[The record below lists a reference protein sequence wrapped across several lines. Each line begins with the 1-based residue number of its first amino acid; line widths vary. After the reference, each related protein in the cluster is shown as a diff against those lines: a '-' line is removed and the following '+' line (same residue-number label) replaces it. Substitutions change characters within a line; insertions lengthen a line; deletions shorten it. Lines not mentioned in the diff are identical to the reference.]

1 MKLTKHCISSAFGI
15 DLISGG
21 GLWLPKILL
30 QNYAKLDI
38 TNLEMMLLIHLI
50 CAMSSGVARLDI
62 RQLGEDMNV
71 PSEQIYSLLASLEA
85 KGIIRREPEVS
96 SGFRDMPLQQLR
108 LEGLFE
114 KLVEVWGCQKAK
126 AFEAKA
132 EPTDTLSLRTPGTSR
147 VISNLYHCFEKEF
160 GRPLS
165 PIESTQLMEWYYGD
179 KYSSELIIE
188 ALKRAVLRGV
198 VNLKYIDSI
207 LRGWSKNNLKT
218 VKAIFAYEE
227 AFMENKRAIGKGA
240 GEITKA
246 SEIEAADLD
255 RKYNDIYLT

>member
-1 MKLTKHCISSAFGI
+1 MKPGKHCISSSFGV
-15 DLISGG
+15 DLVSGG

-30 QNYAKLDI
+30 QNYSKLDI
-38 TNLEMMLLIHLI
+38 TSLEMMLLIQM
-50 CAMSSGVARLDI
+50 MSSISSGATHLNI
-62 RQLGEDMNV
+62 SEIAEQMNIA
-71 PSEQIYSLLASLEA
+71 SEQIYSMLSSLEA
-85 KGIIRREPEVS
+85 KGIIRREDKLPS
-96 SGFRDMPLQQLR
+96 SYNNLPFRQLN

-114 KLVEVWGCQKAK
+114 KLLEAWGCQKAK
-126 AFEAKA
+126 AYENK
-132 EPTDTLSLRTPGTSR
+132 EIHSQKVTLRSTGTSR

-207 LRGWSKNNLKT
+207 LRGWHKNNLKT
-218 VKAIFAYEE
+218 VKAIIAFEE
-227 AFMENKRAIGKGA
+227 AYADSRKPKNKGPGDVA
-240 GEITKA
+240 ET
-246 SEIEAADLD
+246 EAADLD
-255 RKYNDIYLT
+255 RKYDDVYMT

>member
-1 MKLTKHCISSAFGI
+1 MKLSKHCISSAFGI
-15 DLISGG
+15 DLVSGG

-38 TNLEMMLLIHLI
+38 TNLEMMLLVHLI
-50 CAMSSGVARLDI
+50 CTMSSEATCLDI
-62 RQLGEDMNV
+62 NRLSENMNL

-85 KGIIRREPEVS
+85 KGIIRRKTETPS
-96 SGFRDMPLQQLR
+96 SFNDLPLQQLS
-108 LEGLFE
+108 LEGVFE
-114 KLVEVWGCQKAK
+114 KLLEVWGCQKAK
-126 AFEAKA
+126 VYETNSVN
-132 EPTDTLSLRTPGTSR
+132 TDTSSMEAPGTSR
-147 VISNLYHCFEKEF
+147 VISNLYRCFEKEF

-179 KYSSELIIE
+179 KYTSELIIE

-218 VKAIFAYEE
+218 VKAIMAFEE
-227 AFMENKRAIGKGA
+227 AFIENKRAKNKRA
-240 GEITKA
+240 AEVTKA

-255 RKYNDIYLT
+255 SKYNDIYLT